1 MRKLNAADRLRKDPK
16 KKGSLPNLGRL
27 DDVADYLLEPSAA
40 GGGFTSG
47 SESEVET
54 DAEVEVMEVNARKVL
69 TKKQMNEMRS
79 RNVRVGQPGASAVE
93 KKAVKLVEIG
103 PRIKLRMTKVEE
115 GVCGGKV
122 MWHEYLSKSPEE
134 MKAMEKVWGTRR
146 REKEERKRIQ
156 QENVERKRKEKGIQG
171 NGDAVDAQEGVS
183 DEDEW
188 DEDDLEYDE
197 GMRVDDRNN
206 GVAIG

>member
-134 MKAMEKVWGTRR
+134 MKAMEKVWETRR